1 MRQRDAHRAAEQ
13 LTVGFDGLEPGAE
26 PIALEPPIET
36 MRQIVSVRMPD
47 ALVERLE
54 AAARARGVSPSSL
67 LRSFVA
73 AGLDRSWGGLP
84 HGESALTLEVV
95 ALRTRIEQ
103 LLARLAGEGRLED
116 RLDAGDHQP
125 ERQDDADD
133 HADDHSSHGQLTPE
147 A

>member
-1 MRQRDAHRAAEQ
+1 MRQRGTHRAAEQ

-47 ALVERLE
+47 ALVDRLE

-73 AGLDRSWGGLP
+73 AGLDRSWGGMP

-103 LLARLAGEGRLED
+103 LLARLPAGGRLED
-116 RLDAGDHQP
+116 RLHARDDEP
-125 ERQDDADD
+125 EREDDADD
-133 HADDHSSHGQLTPE
+133 HADDHSSHEQPIPG

>member
-1 MRQRDAHRAAEQ
+1 MRQRGVQRAAEQ

-26 PIALEPPIET
+26 PIALEPAIET

-47 ALVERLE
+47 ELVERLE

-73 AGLDRSWGGLP
+73 AGLDRSWSGMP

-103 LLARLAGEGRLED
+103 LLARFPAEGRLED
-116 RLDAGDHQP
+116 RLHAGDDQP

-133 HADDHSSHGQLTPE
+133 HADEHSSHERLNPG